1 MAFERRFANL
11 AVDILALDCD
21 EQITCVHRTPHSQV
35 IASFSDAFKTS
46 LLDVSVIEKFGRLD
60 VSVAP
65 NTREILV
72 KPRIGEIL
80 PEITCTFRPETQKKP
95 DVRVAVPFAGGFGS
109 GFASF
114 AVIKGEKE
122 AEVFFTRAIRIQRN
136 VFCNVS
142 LKWRLDEK
150 PVCSAL
156 VRSPYV
162 SAFTKLGMEKQ
173 RGKLQVNAGPLF
185 AFGTL
190 GVAKGNPVEEKCGF
204 IASCKKA
211 VLGLRFDFMKKTA
224 KVKTELRGAAWAL
237 AHMVRFGKE
246 EEVRAQA
253 GAEWNGAFART
264 RCVFDT
270 QGTAVLEGKTM
281 ISKRS
286 SAKVGVKYDP
296 EAASR
301 FSWGFSLKF
310 DHR

>member
-21 EQITCVHRTPHSQV
+21 EQVTFVHKTPHSQV
-35 IASFSDAFKTS
+35 IASFSDAMRTS
-46 LLDVSVIEKFGRLD
+46 LLDVSVFEKLGRLD

-65 NTREILV
+65 NTREIVV
-72 KPRIGEIL
+72 KPRIGELL

-95 DVRVAVPFAGGFGS
+95 DVQVALPFAGGFGS

-114 AVIKGEKE
+114 AVANGEKQG
-122 AEVFFTRAIRIQRN
+122 EVFFTRALRIQRN
-136 VFCNVS
+136 VFCDVA
-142 LKWRLDEK
+142 LRWRLNEQ

-156 VRSPYV
+156 VKSPNV

-173 RGKLQVNAGPLF
+173 KGKLQVSAGPLF
-185 AFGTL
+185 AFGAL
-190 GVAKGNPVEEKCGF
+190 GVAKGNPVQEKCGF

-211 VLGLRFDFMKKTA
+211 VLGLRFDFLKKTA

-237 AHMVRFGKE
+237 AHMVRYSQE

-253 GAEWNGAFART
+253 GAEWNGTFART
-264 RCVFDT
+264 RCVLDT
-270 QGTAVLEGKTM
+270 QGTAVLEGTTR
-281 ISKRS
+281 ISKRGS
-286 SAKVGVKYDP
+286 VKLGVKYDP
-296 EAASR
+296 EAASK
-301 FSWGFSLKF
+301 FSWGFALKF